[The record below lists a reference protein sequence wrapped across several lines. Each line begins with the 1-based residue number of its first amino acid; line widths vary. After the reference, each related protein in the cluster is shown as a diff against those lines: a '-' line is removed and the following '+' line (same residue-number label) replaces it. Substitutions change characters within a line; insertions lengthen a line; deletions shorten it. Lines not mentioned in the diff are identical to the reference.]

1 MKRCL
6 SIFLSL
12 SLIFSIFTV
21 SDFSAF
27 ADNTNGNFTYSV
39 SNSRVTIT
47 GYKGYNSEI
56 IIPSEIDGHP
66 VTKIG
71 QCAFENCHNLTSIHI
86 PSSVTYICQYAFCYY
101 YEGYYRI
108 LPVKKLY
115 IDDLLSWNNCYREYD
130 TGLCT
135 SHDLYLNGD
144 LVTDLVIPDG
154 VTSIG
159 DSAFEGC
166 TGLTSVTIS
175 NSVTSIDESA
185 FKDCT
190 GLTSITIP
198 DNVTNIGNSA
208 FYGCTGLTSVTIS
221 NSVTSIGESAF
232 KDCTGLTSITIPNNV
247 TNIGNYAFKDC
258 TKLKSVALS
267 KKMSSI
273 GFSTFSDCTSLT
285 SVTIPDSVTS
295 IDDSAFSGCTGLT
308 NITIPNSIT
317 SIGSSVFYGC
327 RRLTS
332 VTIPKSVTSIGREAF
347 VGCGNLTVYYLG
359 DFVDWN
365 NIATLFSFPNG
376 IILYFN
382 NKKVTDLVIPEGVTN
397 ISSNLRGV
405 KSLTSVTIPNSVTS
419 IGSSAFS
426 DCARLTGVVIPDS
439 VTNIGDGAFSGCIK
453 LKSVA
458 LPKKLSSIGSSTF
471 SDCINLTSV
480 TIPDGVTNI
489 GKYAFK
495 GCSSLTSVTIPNG
508 VTSIDDYAFNDCKN
522 LTVYYFG
529 DFVDWNNISLSNS
542 FSAGIILYFNNKK
555 VTDLVIPEGVTNIS
569 SNLRGVKSL
578 TSVTIP
584 NSVKSIG
591 SSAFRYCTN
600 LTSVTIPNSVTSI
613 GYSVFSGC
621 TGLTSVTIPDSV
633 TSIDDSAF
641 CDCTGLTSVIIPDS
655 VTSIGNYAFG
665 NCENLKNVSIP
676 DGVETIGYNA
686 FCNCRM
692 LTEITLPES
701 VESVGRGAFDNCINL
716 NKVRVLNP
724 DCSIF
729 FDFDCDGMPFPKCA
743 TIYGYSGSTAEVFAK
758 NNGYNFLDMTKNCYN
773 HSYKLTETKPST
785 CTNKGYKKYTCTVC
799 NDSYT
804 ESLPLVPHRYE
815 NKKKKAGIGTN
826 GYVSDECTVCGDV
839 ESKSVIYGVNRITL
853 GSTTYSY
860 TGKSQ
865 KPSVTVKNSKGK
877 TVPASS
883 YTVSYSKDT
892 KSVGKHSV
900 KITLKGN
907 YTGSKTLHYTIIPK
921 NTSLSKLT
929 AGKKS
934 FTVTLKKYT
943 TQTTGYQI
951 QYSTSSNFKGAKTV
965 TLSNKTTAK
974 KVKGL
979 KSKKKYYVR
988 VRTYKTVDGKKYCSK
1003 WSKVKTVKT
1012 K

>member
-12 SLIFSIFTV
+12 SLILSIFTL

-27 ADNTNGNFTYSV
+27 ADNTNGNFTYSANG
-39 SNSRVTIT
+39 SGVTIT
-47 GYKGYNSEI
+47 RCNDYNSTEI

-66 VTKIG
+66 VTEIG
-71 QCAFENCHNLTSIHI
+71 QYAFEYCRNLTSIHI
-86 PSSVTYICQYAFCYY
+86 PSSVTYICQYAFGYRDS
-101 YEGYYRI
+101 EGYDRLLTI
-108 LPVKKLY
+108 KKLY
-115 IDDLLSWNNCYREYD
+115 IDDLLSWNNCHNGYY

-135 SHDLYLNGD
+135 SHDLYLNGA

-159 DSAFEGC
+159 DSAF
-166 TGLTSVTIS
+166 
-175 NSVTSIDESA
+175 
-185 FKDCT
+185 
-190 GLTSITIP
+190 
-198 DNVTNIGNSA
+198 
-208 FYGCTGLTSVTIS
+208 YGCTGLTSVTIP
-221 NSVTSIGESAF
+221 NSVTSIGNSAF
-232 KDCTGLTSITIPNNV
+232 RGCTGLTSVTIPDSV
-247 TNIGNYAFKDC
+247 TRIYNSAFSGCTGLTSVTIPDSVTDMGYYAFGGC
-258 TKLKSVALS
+258 T
-267 KKMSSI
+267 
-273 GFSTFSDCTSLT
+273 GLT

-295 IDDSAFSGCTGLT
+295 IYGTFSGCT
-308 NITIPNSIT
+308 S
-317 SIGSSVFYGC
+317 
-327 RRLTS
+327 LTS
-332 VTIPKSVTSIGREAF
+332 VTIPNSVTSIDDSAFKGCTGLTSVTIPDSVTSIGREAF
-347 VGCGNLTVYYLG
+347 AGCKNLTVYYLG
-359 DFVDWN
+359 DFIDWN
-365 NIATLFSFPNG
+365 NISISYPYFEG

-382 NKKVTDLVIPEGVTN
+382 NKKVTDLVIPEGVIN
-397 ISSNLRGV
+397 ISRNLSGV
-405 KSLTSVTIPNSVTS
+405 KSLTSVEIPNSVTSIGDSTFYGCTGLTSVKIPDSVTSIGYSAFSGCTGLTSVAIPDSVTSIDGTFSGCTGLTSVTIPNSVTS
-419 IGSSAFS
+419 IGSSAFY
-426 DCARLTGVVIPDS
+426 G
-439 VTNIGDGAFSGCIK
+439 
-453 LKSVA
+453 
-458 LPKKLSSIGSSTF
+458 
-471 SDCINLTSV
+471 
-480 TIPDGVTNI
+480 
-489 GKYAFK
+489 
-495 GCSSLTSVTIPNG
+495 
-508 VTSIDDYAFNDCKN
+508 CKN
-522 LTVYYFG
+522 LK
-529 DFVDWNNISLSNS
+529 NI
-542 FSAGIILYFNNKK
+542 
-555 VTDLVIPEGVTNIS
+555 
-569 SNLRGVKSL
+569 
-578 TSVTIP
+578 
-584 NSVKSIG
+584 
-591 SSAFRYCTN
+591 
-600 LTSVTIPNSVTSI
+600 
-613 GYSVFSGC
+613 
-621 TGLTSVTIPDSV
+621 
-633 TSIDDSAF
+633 
-641 CDCTGLTSVIIPDS
+641 
-655 VTSIGNYAFG
+655 
-665 NCENLKNVSIP
+665 SIP
-676 DGVETIGYNA
+676 DGVETIDDNA
-686 FCNCRM
+686 FYDCRKF
-692 LTEITLPES
+692 TEITLPKS
-701 VESVGRGAFDNCINL
+701 VKSIGSGAFWNCINL
-716 NKVRVLNP
+716 NKVKVLNP
-724 DCSIF
+724 DCSISVNLSSNT
-729 FDFDCDGMPFPKCA
+729 MPFPKCA

-758 NNGYNFLDMTKNCYN
+758 NNGYNFLDMTQNCYH

-883 YTVSYSKDT
+883 YIVSYSKDT

-907 YTGSKTLHYTIIPK
+907 YTGSKTLYYTIIPK
-921 NTSLSKLT
+921 NTRLSKLT

-934 FTVTLKKYT
+934 FTATLKKYT

>member
-27 ADNTNGNFTYSV
+27 AEGDDYDGVYNNFEYTV
-39 SNSRVTIT
+39 GKNEVIIDKFKD
-47 GYKGYNSEI
+47 KGATEA
-56 IIPSEIDGHP
+56 IIPSEIDGYP
-66 VTKIG
+66 VTGIAYS
-71 QCAFENCHNLTSIHI
+71 AFEGCTSLTSVAI
-86 PSSVTYICQYAFCYY
+86 PNGVKYIGAYAFRDCTSLISIAIPDSVTSIYFYTFY
-101 YEGYYRI
+101 G
-108 LPVKKLY
+108 
-115 IDDLLSWNNCYREYD
+115 
-130 TGLCT
+130 CT
-135 SHDLYLNGD
+135 SLTS
-144 LVTDLVIPDG
+144 VTIPAG

-159 DSAFEGC
+159 DYAFCGC
-166 TGLTSVTIS
+166 SSLTIV
-175 NSVTSIDESA
+175 
-185 FKDCT
+185 
-190 GLTSITIP
+190 TIP
-198 DNVTNIGNSA
+198 DSVTKISDHAFEDCNS
-208 FYGCTGLTSVTIS
+208 LTSVTIS
-221 NSVTSIGESAF
+221 NSVTSIG
-232 KDCTGLTSITIPNNV
+232 
-247 TNIGNYAFKDC
+247 Y
-258 TKLKSVALS
+258 
-267 KKMSSI
+267 
-273 GFSTFSDCTSLT
+273 STFYGCSSLK

-295 IDDSAFSGCTGLT
+295 I
-308 NITIPNSIT
+308 
-317 SIGSSVFYGC
+317 GS
-327 RRLTS
+327 
-332 VTIPKSVTSIGREAF
+332 
-347 VGCGNLTVYYLG
+347 
-359 DFVDWN
+359 
-365 NIATLFSFPNG
+365 
-376 IILYFN
+376 
-382 NKKVTDLVIPEGVTN
+382 
-397 ISSNLRGV
+397 
-405 KSLTSVTIPNSVTS
+405 
-419 IGSSAFS
+419 
-426 DCARLTGVVIPDS
+426 
-439 VTNIGDGAFSGCIK
+439 
-453 LKSVA
+453 
-458 LPKKLSSIGSSTF
+458 
-471 SDCINLTSV
+471 
-480 TIPDGVTNI
+480 
-489 GKYAFK
+489 YA
-495 GCSSLTSVTIPNG
+495 
-508 VTSIDDYAFNDCKN
+508 
-522 LTVYYFG
+522 
-529 DFVDWNNISLSNS
+529 
-542 FSAGIILYFNNKK
+542 
-555 VTDLVIPEGVTNIS
+555 
-569 SNLRGVKSL
+569 
-578 TSVTIP
+578 
-584 NSVKSIG
+584 
-591 SSAFRYCTN
+591 
-600 LTSVTIPNSVTSI
+600 
-613 GYSVFSGC
+613 FSGC

-641 CDCTGLTSVIIPDS
+641 YHCSSLTSVTIPDS
-655 VTSIGNYAFG
+655 VTNIGNSVFSGCSSLKSVAIPNSVTRIGYYAFSG
-665 NCENLKNVSIP
+665 CKNLKNVSIP
-676 DGVETIGYNA
+676 DGVETIGDNA
-686 FCNCRM
+686 FYDCRKF
-692 LTEITLPES
+692 TEITLPKS
-701 VESVGRGAFDNCINL
+701 VNYVGSGAFWNCINL
-716 NKVRVLNP
+716 NKVKLLNP
-724 DCSIF
+724 DCSISVNLSSNT
-729 FDFDCDGMPFPKCA
+729 MPFPKCA

-758 NNGYNFLDMTKNCYN
+758 NNGYNFLDMTQNCYH

-785 CTNKGYKKYTCTVC
+785 CTRSGYKKYTCTVC

-934 FTVTLKKYT
+934 FTVTLKKYR

>member
-12 SLIFSIFTV
+12 SLILSIFTL

-27 ADNTNGNFTYSV
+27 ADNTNGNFTYSANG
-39 SNSRVTIT
+39 SGVTIT
-47 GYKGYNSEI
+47 RCNDYNSTEI
-56 IIPSEIDGHP
+56 IIPSEIDGYP
-66 VTKIG
+66 VTEIG
-71 QCAFENCHNLTSIHI
+71 DSTFRGCTNLTS
-86 PSSVTYICQYAFCYY
+86 
-101 YEGYYRI
+101 
-108 LPVKKLY
+108 VK
-115 IDDLLSWNNCYREYD
+115 
-130 TGLCT
+130 
-135 SHDLYLNGD
+135 
-144 LVTDLVIPDG
+144 
-154 VTSIG
+154 
-159 DSAFEGC
+159 
-166 TGLTSVTIS
+166 
-175 NSVTSIDESA
+175 
-185 FKDCT
+185 
-190 GLTSITIP
+190 
-198 DNVTNIGNSA
+198 
-208 FYGCTGLTSVTIS
+208 
-221 NSVTSIGESAF
+221 
-232 KDCTGLTSITIPNNV
+232 
-247 TNIGNYAFKDC
+247 
-258 TKLKSVALS
+258 
-267 KKMSSI
+267 
-273 GFSTFSDCTSLT
+273 
-285 SVTIPDSVTS
+285 IPDSVTS
-295 IDDSAFSGCTGLT
+295 IDDSAF
-308 NITIPNSIT
+308 
-317 SIGSSVFYGC
+317 YGC
-327 RRLTS
+327 SSLTS
-332 VTIPKSVTSIGREAF
+332 VTIPNGVTSIGDSTFYGCTSLKSVTIPNSVTSIGDSAF
-347 VGCGNLTVYYLG
+347 YGCSSLKSAAIPDSVTSIGNYAFYDCNSLTSVTIPNSVTSIGQSAFGGCKNLTVYYLG
-359 DFVDWN
+359 DFIDWN
-365 NIATLFSFPNG
+365 NIALSDSCFEG

-405 KSLTSVTIPNSVTS
+405 KSLTSVTIP
-419 IGSSAFS
+419 
-426 DCARLTGVVIPDS
+426 DS
-439 VTNIGDGAFSGCIK
+439 VTRIGYSAFRGCT
-453 LKSVA
+453 
-458 LPKKLSSIGSSTF
+458 G
-471 SDCINLTSV
+471 LTSV
-480 TIPDGVTNI
+480 TIPDSVTSI
-489 GKYAFK
+489 DSYAFS
-495 GCSSLTSVTIPNG
+495 GCTGLTSVTIPNG
-508 VTSIDDYAFNDCKN
+508 VTSIGGSAFNYCTNLTSVTIPDSVTSIEWGAFYSDRKN
-522 LTVYYFG
+522 LTVYYLG
-529 DFVDWNNISLSNS
+529 DFVDWNNIKIGQYGPDYNCYA
-542 FSAGIILYFNNKK
+542 FPCEFTLYLNDKK
-555 VTDLVIPEGVTNIS
+555 VTDLVIPKGVTNIS

-584 NSVKSIG
+584 D
-591 SSAFRYCTN
+591 
-600 LTSVTIPNSVTSI
+600 SVTSI
-613 GYSVFSGC
+613 GYSAFYGC
-621 TGLTSVTIPDSV
+621 K
-633 TSIDDSAF
+633 
-641 CDCTGLTSVIIPDS
+641 
-655 VTSIGNYAFG
+655 
-665 NCENLKNVSIP
+665 NLKNVSIP
-676 DGVETIGYNA
+676 DGVETIGNNA
-686 FCNCRM
+686 FYDCRKF
-692 LTEITLPES
+692 TEITLPKS
-701 VESVGRGAFDNCINL
+701 VKSVGSGAFWNCINL
-716 NKVRVLNP
+716 NKVKVLNP
-724 DCSIF
+724 DCSISVYLSSNT
-729 FDFDCDGMPFPKCA
+729 MPFPKCA

-758 NNGYNFLDMTKNCYN
+758 NNGYNFLDMTKNCYH

-785 CTNKGYKKYTCTVC
+785 CTRSGYKKYTCTVC

-907 YTGSKTLHYTIIPK
+907 YTGSKTLYYTIIPK

>member
-47 GYKGYNSEI
+47 GYKGYNSEV
-56 IIPSEIDGHP
+56 IIPSEIDGCP
-66 VTKIG
+66 VTTIG
-71 QCAFENCHNLTSIHI
+71 RYVFKYCQNLTSIHI
-86 PSSVTYICQYAFCYY
+86 PSSVTYIYQYAF
-101 YEGYYRI
+101 YYRDSEGDDRQLSI
-108 LPVKKLY
+108 KKLY
-115 IDDLLSWNNCYREYD
+115 IDDLLSWNNCYHDYY
-130 TGLCT
+130 TGLGT

-159 DSAFEGC
+159 DYAFYGC
-166 TGLTSVTIS
+166 TGLTSVTIP
-175 NSVTSIDESA
+175 NGVTSI
-185 FKDCT
+185 
-190 GLTSITIP
+190 G
-198 DNVTNIGNSA
+198 GSA

-221 NSVTSIGESAF
+221 DSVTSIGSSAFYGCTGLTSVTIPDSVTSIGSSAFSGCTGLTSVTIPDSVTSIDYAFNGCTGLTSVTIPNSVTSIDYAFRGCTGLTSVTIPDSITSIGEDAFRGCTGLTSVTIPNSVTSIGVDAFYGCTGLTSVTIPDSVTSIDAAFRGCTGLTSVTIPDSVTSIDYAFEGCTGLTSVTIPDSVTSIGDSAFYYCSSLTSVTIPNGVTSIGSEAFRLCSSLTSVVIPDSVTSIGKSAFRGCTGLTSVTIPDSVTSIGESAF
-232 KDCTGLTSITIPNNV
+232 YGCS
-247 TNIGNYAFKDC
+247 
-258 TKLKSVALS
+258 
-267 KKMSSI
+267 
-273 GFSTFSDCTSLT
+273 SLT

-295 IDDSAFSGCTGLT
+295 ICNFA
-308 NITIPNSIT
+308 
-317 SIGSSVFYGC
+317 FYGC
-327 RRLTS
+327 SSLKS
-332 VTIPKSVTSIGREAF
+332 VTIPDSVTSIGDVAF
-347 VGCGNLTVYYLG
+347 CGCKNLTVYYLG
-359 DFVDWN
+359 DFIDWN
-365 NIATLFSFPNG
+365 NIALSGPSFEG

-382 NKKVTDLVIPEGVTN
+382 NKKVTDLVIPESVTN

-405 KSLTSVTIPNSVTS
+405 KSLTSVTIP
-419 IGSSAFS
+419 
-426 DCARLTGVVIPDS
+426 DS
-439 VTNIGDGAFSGCIK
+439 VTNIG
-453 LKSVA
+453 
-458 LPKKLSSIGSSTF
+458 
-471 SDCINLTSV
+471 N
-480 TIPDGVTNI
+480 
-489 GKYAFK
+489 YAF
-495 GCSSLTSVTIPNG
+495 C
-508 VTSIDDYAFNDCKN
+508 D
-522 LTVYYFG
+522 
-529 DFVDWNNISLSNS
+529 
-542 FSAGIILYFNNKK
+542 
-555 VTDLVIPEGVTNIS
+555 
-569 SNLRGVKSL
+569 
-578 TSVTIP
+578 
-584 NSVKSIG
+584 
-591 SSAFRYCTN
+591 
-600 LTSVTIPNSVTSI
+600 
-613 GYSVFSGC
+613 C

-633 TSIDDSAF
+633 TSIGDYAF
-641 CDCTGLTSVIIPDS
+641 RGCTGLTSVKIPDS
-655 VTSIGNYAFG
+655 VTSIGEAAFSG
-665 NCENLKNVSIP
+665 CTGLTSVKIPDSETSIGDSAFYGCKNLKNVSIP
-676 DGVETIGYNA
+676 EGVETIGDNA
-686 FCNCRM
+686 FYDCRKF
-692 LTEITLPES
+692 TEITLPKS
-701 VESVGRGAFDNCINL
+701 VKNVGSGAFWNCINL
-716 NKVRVLNP
+716 NKVKVLNP
-724 DCSIF
+724 DCSIYVNLSSNT
-729 FDFDCDGMPFPKCA
+729 MPFPKCA

-758 NNGYNFLDMTKNCYN
+758 NNGYNFLDMTKNCYH

-785 CTNKGYKKYTCTVC
+785 CTRSGYKKYTCTVC

-839 ESKSVIYGVNRITL
+839 ESKSVIYGVKSITL
-853 GSTTYSY
+853 GSTTRSY

-865 KPSVTVKNSKGK
+865 KPSVTVKDSKGK

-892 KSVGKHSV
+892 KSVGRHSV

>member
-12 SLIFSIFTV
+12 SLILSIFTV

-27 ADNTNGNFTYSV
+27 ADNTNGNFSYSV
-39 SNSRVTIT
+39 NDSGVTIT
-47 GYKGYNSEI
+47 RCNDYNSTEI
-56 IIPSEIDGHP
+56 IIPSEIDGYP
-66 VTKIG
+66 VTEIG
-71 QCAFENCHNLTSIHI
+71 DSTFRGCTNLTSVKI
-86 PSSVTYICQYAFCYY
+86 PDSVTS
-101 YEGYYRI
+101 
-108 LPVKKLY
+108 
-115 IDDLLSWNNCYREYD
+115 IDDSAFYGCSSL
-130 TGLCT
+130 T
-135 SHDLYLNGD
+135 S
-144 LVTDLVIPDG
+144 VTIPNG

-159 DSAFEGC
+159 GSAFNYC
-166 TGLTSVTIS
+166 T
-175 NSVTSIDESA
+175 N
-185 FKDCT
+185 
-190 GLTSITIP
+190 
-198 DNVTNIGNSA
+198 
-208 FYGCTGLTSVTIS
+208 
-221 NSVTSIGESAF
+221 
-232 KDCTGLTSITIPNNV
+232 
-247 TNIGNYAFKDC
+247 
-258 TKLKSVALS
+258 
-267 KKMSSI
+267 
-273 GFSTFSDCTSLT
+273 LT

-295 IDDSAFSGCTGLT
+295 IEWGAFYSD
-308 NITIPNSIT
+308 
-317 SIGSSVFYGC
+317 
-327 RRLTS
+327 R
-332 VTIPKSVTSIGREAF
+332 K
-347 VGCGNLTVYYLG
+347 NLTVYYLG

-365 NIATLFSFPNG
+365 NIKIGQYGPDYNCYAFPCEFTLYLND
-376 IILYFN
+376 
-382 NKKVTDLVIPEGVTN
+382 KKVTDLVIPKGVTN

-405 KSLTSVTIPNSVTS
+405 KSLTSVTIP
-419 IGSSAFS
+419 
-426 DCARLTGVVIPDS
+426 D
-439 VTNIGDGAFSGCIK
+439 
-453 LKSVA
+453 
-458 LPKKLSSIGSSTF
+458 
-471 SDCINLTSV
+471 
-480 TIPDGVTNI
+480 
-489 GKYAFK
+489 
-495 GCSSLTSVTIPNG
+495 
-508 VTSIDDYAFNDCKN
+508 
-522 LTVYYFG
+522 
-529 DFVDWNNISLSNS
+529 
-542 FSAGIILYFNNKK
+542 
-555 VTDLVIPEGVTNIS
+555 
-569 SNLRGVKSL
+569 
-578 TSVTIP
+578 
-584 NSVKSIG
+584 
-591 SSAFRYCTN
+591 
-600 LTSVTIPNSVTSI
+600 SVTSI
-613 GYSVFSGC
+613 GYSAFYGC
-621 TGLTSVTIPDSV
+621 K
-633 TSIDDSAF
+633 
-641 CDCTGLTSVIIPDS
+641 
-655 VTSIGNYAFG
+655 
-665 NCENLKNVSIP
+665 NLKNVSIP
-676 DGVETIGYNA
+676 DGVETIGNNA
-686 FCNCRM
+686 FYDCRKF
-692 LTEITLPES
+692 TEITLPKS
-701 VESVGRGAFDNCINL
+701 VKSVGSGAFWNCINL
-716 NKVRVLNP
+716 NKVKVLNP
-724 DCSIF
+724 DCSISVYLSSNT
-729 FDFDCDGMPFPKCA
+729 MPFPKCA

-758 NNGYNFLDMTKNCYN
+758 NNGYNFLDMTKNCYH

-826 GYVSDECTVCGDV
+826 GYVSDECAVCGDV

-907 YTGSKTLHYTIIPK
+907 YTGSKTLYYTIIPK

>member
-27 ADNTNGNFTYSV
+27 ADNTNGNFSYSV
-39 SNSRVTIT
+39 NDSGVTIT
-47 GYKGYNSEI
+47 RCNDYNSTEI
-56 IIPSEIDGHP
+56 IIPSEIDGYP
-66 VTKIG
+66 VTEI
-71 QCAFENCHNLTSIHI
+71 CSYAFSDCTSLMSVTIPNSVISIDGFAFRGCSSLTS
-86 PSSVTYICQYAFCYY
+86 VT
-101 YEGYYRI
+101 I
-108 LPVKKLY
+108 L
-115 IDDLLSWNNCYREYD
+115 N
-130 TGLCT
+130 
-135 SHDLYLNGD
+135 
-144 LVTDLVIPDG
+144 G

-159 DSAFEGC
+159 KCAFIDC
-166 TGLTSVTIS
+166 AGLTSVTI
-175 NSVTSIDESA
+175 
-185 FKDCT
+185 
-190 GLTSITIP
+190 P
-198 DNVTNIGNSA
+198 
-208 FYGCTGLTSVTIS
+208 
-221 NSVTSIGESAF
+221 NSVTSIGYE
-232 KDCTGLTSITIPNNV
+232 
-247 TNIGNYAFKDC
+247 
-258 TKLKSVALS
+258 
-267 KKMSSI
+267 
-273 GFSTFSDCTSLT
+273 
-285 SVTIPDSVTS
+285 
-295 IDDSAFSGCTGLT
+295 AFSGC
-308 NITIPNSIT
+308 
-317 SIGSSVFYGC
+317 
-327 RRLTS
+327 
-332 VTIPKSVTSIGREAF
+332 K
-347 VGCGNLTVYYLG
+347 NLTVYYLG
-359 DFVDWN
+359 DFIDWN
-365 NIATLFSFPNG
+365 NIALSDSCFEG

-397 ISSNLRGV
+397 ISGSLRGV
-405 KSLTSVTIPNSVTS
+405 KSLTSVTIPDSVTS
-419 IGSSAFS
+419 IGRSA
-426 DCARLTGVVIPDS
+426 
-439 VTNIGDGAFSGCIK
+439 
-453 LKSVA
+453 
-458 LPKKLSSIGSSTF
+458 
-471 SDCINLTSV
+471 
-480 TIPDGVTNI
+480 
-489 GKYAFK
+489 
-495 GCSSLTSVTIPNG
+495 
-508 VTSIDDYAFNDCKN
+508 
-522 LTVYYFG
+522 
-529 DFVDWNNISLSNS
+529 
-542 FSAGIILYFNNKK
+542 
-555 VTDLVIPEGVTNIS
+555 
-569 SNLRGVKSL
+569 
-578 TSVTIP
+578 
-584 NSVKSIG
+584 
-591 SSAFRYCTN
+591 
-600 LTSVTIPNSVTSI
+600 
-613 GYSVFSGC
+613 FSGC

-633 TSIDDSAF
+633 TSIGLGAFYSERKNLTVYYLGNFVDWNNINIDQYGPFGDDCYAFPCEFTLYLNDKKVTDLVIPEGVTSISWNLRGVKSLTSVTIPNSLTNIGYSAF
-641 CDCTGLTSVIIPDS
+641 YDCTGLTSVTIPDS
-655 VTSIGNYAFG
+655 VTSIGGSVFYG
-665 NCENLKNVSIP
+665 CKNLKNVSIP
-676 DGVETIGYNA
+676 DGVETIGNNA
-686 FCNCRM
+686 FYDCRKF
-692 LTEITLPES
+692 TEITLPKS
-701 VESVGRGAFDNCINL
+701 VESVGSGAFWNCINL
-716 NKVRVLNP
+716 NKVKVLNP
-724 DCSIF
+724 DCSISVNLSSNT
-729 FDFDCDGMPFPKCA
+729 MPFPKCA

-758 NNGYNFLDMTKNCYN
+758 NNGYNFLDMTKNCYH

-853 GSTTYSY
+853 GSTTRSY

-865 KPSVTVKNSKGK
+865 KPSVTVKDSKGK

-907 YTGSKTLHYTIIPK
+907 YTGSKTLYYTVIPK

>member
-1 MKRCL
+1 MKKCL

-27 ADNTNGNFTYSV
+27 ADKIDGNFSYSV
-39 SNSRVTIT
+39 SKSKVTIT
-47 GYKGYNSEI
+47 GYKGYNSEV
-56 IIPSEIDGHP
+56 IIPSEIDGYP

-71 QCAFENCHNLTSIHI
+71 KCVFDNCRNLTSIHI
-86 PSSVTYICQYAFCYY
+86 PSSVTYICKYAFCYY
-101 YEGYYRI
+101 GGSDYGYLN
-108 LPVKKLY
+108 LPIKKLY

-166 TGLTSVTIS
+166 TGLTSVTIP
-175 NSVTSIDESA
+175 NGVTSIGD
-185 FKDCT
+185 
-190 GLTSITIP
+190 
-198 DNVTNIGNSA
+198 SA
-208 FYGCTGLTSVTIS
+208 FYGCTSLTSVTIPNS
-221 NSVTSIGESAF
+221 VTSINGAFEGCTSLTSVTIPNSVTSINGAFEGCTSLTSVTIPNSVTSIGESAF
-232 KDCTGLTSITIPNNV
+232 SGCTGLTSVKIPDSV
-247 TNIGNYAFKDC
+247 TKISEHAFEDC
-258 TKLKSVALS
+258 N
-267 KKMSSI
+267 
-273 GFSTFSDCTSLT
+273 SLT
-285 SVTIPDSVTS
+285 SVTIP
-295 IDDSAFSGCTGLT
+295 
-308 NITIPNSIT
+308 N
-317 SIGSSVFYGC
+317 
-327 RRLTS
+327 
-332 VTIPKSVTSIGREAF
+332 SVTSIGYSAF
-347 VGCGNLTVYYLG
+347 CGCKNLTVYYLG

-365 NIATLFSFPNG
+365 NIALSGSNFEGF
-376 IILYFN
+376 ILYFN
-382 NKKVTDLVIPEGVTN
+382 NEKVTDLVIPESVTN
-397 ISSNLRGV
+397 ISWNLRGV
-405 KSLTSVTIPNSVTS
+405 KSLTSVTIPDSLTS
-419 IGSSAFS
+419 IDGSAFS
-426 DCARLTGVVIPDS
+426 GCTGLTSVKIPDS
-439 VTNIGDGAFSGCIK
+439 VT
-453 LKSVA
+453 
-458 LPKKLSSIGSSTF
+458 SIRDLTF
-471 SDCINLTSV
+471 
-480 TIPDGVTNI
+480 G
-489 GKYAFK
+489 G
-495 GCSSLTSVTIPNG
+495 
-508 VTSIDDYAFNDCKN
+508 
-522 LTVYYFG
+522 
-529 DFVDWNNISLSNS
+529 
-542 FSAGIILYFNNKK
+542 
-555 VTDLVIPEGVTNIS
+555 
-569 SNLRGVKSL
+569 
-578 TSVTIP
+578 
-584 NSVKSIG
+584 
-591 SSAFRYCTN
+591 CTN
-600 LTSVTIPNSVTSI
+600 LTSVTIPDSITSI
-613 GYSVFSGC
+613 GGYAFSGC
-621 TGLTSVTIPDSV
+621 K
-633 TSIDDSAF
+633 
-641 CDCTGLTSVIIPDS
+641 
-655 VTSIGNYAFG
+655 
-665 NCENLKNVSIP
+665 NLKNVSIP
-676 DGVETIGYNA
+676 DGVETIGDKA
-686 FCNCRM
+686 FYDCRKF
-692 LTEITLPES
+692 TEITLPKS
-701 VESVGRGAFDNCINL
+701 VKSVGSGAFWNCINL
-716 NKVRVLNP
+716 NKVKVLNP
-724 DCSIF
+724 DCSISVYLSSNT
-729 FDFDCDGMPFPKCA
+729 MPFPKCA

-758 NNGYNFLDMTKNCYN
+758 NNGYNFLDMTKNCYH

-785 CTNKGYKKYTCTVC
+785 CTRSGYKKYTCTVC

-839 ESKSVIYGVNRITL
+839 ESKSVIYGVKSITL

-865 KPSVTVKNSKGK
+865 KPSVTVKDSKGK

-907 YTGSKTLHYTIIPK
+907 YTGSKTLYYTIIPK

-934 FTVTLKKYT
+934 FTVTLKRYT

>member
-12 SLIFSIFTV
+12 SLILSIFTV

-27 ADNTNGNFTYSV
+27 ADNTNGNFSYSV
-39 SNSRVTIT
+39 NDSGVTIT
-47 GYKGYNSEI
+47 RCNDYNSTEI
-56 IIPSEIDGHP
+56 IIPSEIDGYP
-66 VTKIG
+66 VTEIG
-71 QCAFENCHNLTSIHI
+71 DSTFRGCTNLTS
-86 PSSVTYICQYAFCYY
+86 
-101 YEGYYRI
+101 
-108 LPVKKLY
+108 VK
-115 IDDLLSWNNCYREYD
+115 
-130 TGLCT
+130 
-135 SHDLYLNGD
+135 
-144 LVTDLVIPDG
+144 
-154 VTSIG
+154 
-159 DSAFEGC
+159 
-166 TGLTSVTIS
+166 
-175 NSVTSIDESA
+175 
-185 FKDCT
+185 
-190 GLTSITIP
+190 
-198 DNVTNIGNSA
+198 
-208 FYGCTGLTSVTIS
+208 
-221 NSVTSIGESAF
+221 
-232 KDCTGLTSITIPNNV
+232 
-247 TNIGNYAFKDC
+247 
-258 TKLKSVALS
+258 
-267 KKMSSI
+267 
-273 GFSTFSDCTSLT
+273 
-285 SVTIPDSVTS
+285 IPDSVTS
-295 IDDSAFSGCTGLT
+295 IDDSAF
-308 NITIPNSIT
+308 
-317 SIGSSVFYGC
+317 Y
-327 RRLTS
+327 
-332 VTIPKSVTSIGREAF
+332 
-347 VGCGNLTVYYLG
+347 
-359 DFVDWN
+359 
-365 NIATLFSFPNG
+365 
-376 IILYFN
+376 
-382 NKKVTDLVIPEGVTN
+382 
-397 ISSNLRGV
+397 
-405 KSLTSVTIPNSVTS
+405 
-419 IGSSAFS
+419 
-426 DCARLTGVVIPDS
+426 
-439 VTNIGDGAFSGCIK
+439 
-453 LKSVA
+453 
-458 LPKKLSSIGSSTF
+458 
-471 SDCINLTSV
+471 
-480 TIPDGVTNI
+480 
-489 GKYAFK
+489 

-508 VTSIDDYAFNDCKN
+508 VTSIGDSTFYGCTSLKSVTIPNSVTSIGDSAFYGCSSLKSAAIPDSVTSIGNYAFYDCNSLTSVTIPNSVTSIECGAFYSERKN
-522 LTVYYFG
+522 LTVYYLG
-529 DFVDWNNISLSNS
+529 NVVDWNNINISQYDN
-542 FSAGIILYFNNKK
+542 FGDDCYAFPCEFTLYLNDKK
-555 VTDLVIPEGVTNIS
+555 VTDLVIPEGVTSIS
-569 SNLRGVKSL
+569 CNLRGVKSL

-584 NSVKSIG
+584 
-591 SSAFRYCTN
+591 
-600 LTSVTIPNSVTSI
+600 
-613 GYSVFSGC
+613 
-621 TGLTSVTIPDSV
+621 
-633 TSIDDSAF
+633 
-641 CDCTGLTSVIIPDS
+641 
-655 VTSIGNYAFG
+655 
-665 NCENLKNVSIP
+665 
-676 DGVETIGYNA
+676 DGVETIGDKA
-686 FCNCRM
+686 FYDCRK
-692 LTEITLPES
+692 LTEITLPKS
-701 VESVGRGAFDNCINL
+701 VKSVGRGAFDNCINL

-758 NNGYNFLDMTKNCYN
+758 NNGYNFLDMTKNCYH

-785 CTNKGYKKYTCTVC
+785 CTRSGYKKYTCTVC

-865 KPSVTVKNSKGK
+865 KPSVTVKDSKGK

-1003 WSKVKTVKT
+1003 WSKAKTVKT